1 VSYVASSDK
10 VRIILTKQQVN
21 SSIDDSH
28 PDADIVTIGCEDQ
41 LQKRN
46 RLKGL
51 AMQKLVLEVMDSRK
65 NDDSIAEISDVLST
79 QSADYFIVDIPF
91 KLNID
96 TLYRKWEYLQ
106 SNALT
111 EFLEIWVREEIIDKT
126 WKVCSFC
133 GQRIRAGEQ
142 FSRKCKKC
150 KKGWFH
156 FASEKLP
163 TWKVLTMG
171 SKDRMINI
179 LLEKGFIKP
188 APIRKRLDFF
198 RYTKG
203 VFEIYEARNKEYTG
217 LTTMDLRK
225 TLIYPFI
232 VHNSGYKVEKFILV
246 YNGHLT
252 DELLREIRKGYGRNF
267 PFKIELRPVGDYLR
281 KNGLKIKAVRVL
293 NDNGHYEYQL
303 VKGFKNKIII
313 DLTEA

>member
-1 VSYVASSDK
+1 M
-10 VRIILTKQQVN
+10 RTILTKQQVN
-21 SSIDDSH
+21 TSINKAH
-28 PDADIVTIGCEDQ
+28 PDADIITIGCEDQ

-51 AMQKLVLEVMDSRK
+51 AMQKLVLEVMSARK
-65 NDDSIAEISDVLST
+65 NDDSIAKISAVLST
-79 QSADYFIVDIPF
+79 QGTNYFIVDIPF
-91 KLNID
+91 KINKDSLF
-96 TLYRKWEYLQ
+96 RKWEYFHCNDLDDY
-106 SNALT
+106 
-111 EFLEIWVREEIIDKT
+111 LEIWVREEIFDKT
-126 WKVCSFC
+126 WKICSFC
-133 GQRIRAGEQ
+133 GLRIRAGEQ

-150 KKGWFH
+150 KKGWYH

-163 TWKVLTMG
+163 SWKVLTLG
-171 SKDRMINI
+171 PKDRMVNL

-188 APIRKRLDFF
+188 APIKKRLDFF
-198 RYTKG
+198 RYSKG
-203 VFEIYEARNKEYTG
+203 VFEIYEARNKESTG

-232 VHNSGYKVEKFILV
+232 IHNSGYKVEKFILV

-293 NDNGHYEYQL
+293 NDNGHYDYKL